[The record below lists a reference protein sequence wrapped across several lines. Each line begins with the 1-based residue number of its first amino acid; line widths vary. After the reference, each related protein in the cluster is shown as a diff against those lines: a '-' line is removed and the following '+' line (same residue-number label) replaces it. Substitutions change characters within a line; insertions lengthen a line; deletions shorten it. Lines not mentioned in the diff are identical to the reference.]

1 MRLKTILRWPFTRK
15 ASITTS
21 EKPKTSSPQ
30 ASQSWSLYLAIT
42 ELPLSRFIR
51 LSVDG
56 DYQALVISGEPPLNE
71 LQKAAEL
78 ISQQYTDT
86 IGDIDYKLYCQT
98 LKEITLLQLTLEQ
111 VNNLVNTLR
120 EAYNP
125 VLARALNS
133 LLSTNFTFDITN
145 LAGYDRMLDGCISRS
160 KSLKIQLDIQLKR
173 YEQLQTKFEGDGKKP
188 TREYYKGILMTL
200 SDAAGYNLPEDSMT
214 VWEFAERMRRFHEK
228 MKKPKEHV

>member
-1 MRLKTILRWPFTRK
+1 M
-15 ASITTS
+15 
-21 EKPKTSSPQ
+21 
-30 ASQSWSLYLAIT
+30 
-42 ELPLSRFIR
+42 
-51 LSVDG
+51 DG
-56 DYQALVISGEPPLNE
+56 DLRALIISGEPPRIE

-78 ISQQYTDT
+78 ISQQYTDA
-86 IGDIDYKLYCQT
+86 IGDMDYKMYCQT

-125 VLARALNS
+125 VLAKALNK
-133 LLSTNFTFDITN
+133 LLTTNFTFDITN
-145 LAGYDRMLDGCISRS
+145 LEGYDKMLDRCISRS
-160 KSLKIQLDIQLKR
+160 KALQIQLDIQMKR
-173 YEQLQTKFEGDGKKP
+173 YEQLQTKFEGSGKKP

-214 VWEFAERMRRFHEK
+214 VWEFAERMRRFHDK